1 MTRTIVFLYVF
12 ALPWILYDGEH
23 GKYLEK
29 TFHHSKRSLSH
40 TNKLIQNTA
49 EVNFISS
56 MVYCFFVTY
65 AFIGLE
71 LVSIEMDDPF
81 GDDQNDLDILSLYEK
96 VFKDIIMCIEDIDGN
111 DNAYLLKKYS
121 KVVKKL
127 DESKRHLQFGKDN
140 SSRSFDEEGGS
151 TPLLSGMKSVEKRS
165 HLFLRASSENP
176 DCENTKRGLRE
187 SSSSVF
193 IDAYGSMSSLIS
205 FGRQSSNASC
215 DESDTHSTSSSV
227 V

>member
-1 MTRTIVFLYVF
+1 
-12 ALPWILYDGEH
+12 
-23 GKYLEK
+23 
-29 TFHHSKRSLSH
+29 
-40 TNKLIQNTA
+40 
-49 EVNFISS
+49 

-111 DNAYLLKKYS
+111 GNAYLLKKYS

-127 DESKRHLQFGKDN
+127 DESTRHMQFGKDN

-165 HLFLRASSENP
+165 HLFRRASS
-176 DCENTKRGLRE
+176 ENTKRGLRE

>member
-1 MTRTIVFLYVF
+1 MI
-12 ALPWILYDGEH
+12 
-23 GKYLEK
+23 
-29 TFHHSKRSLSH
+29 
-40 TNKLIQNTA
+40 
-49 EVNFISS
+49 
-56 MVYCFFVTY
+56 YCFFVTY

-111 DNAYLLKKYS
+111 DNADLLKKYS

-127 DESKRHLQFGKDN
+127 DESTRHLKFGKDG

-151 TPLLSGMKSVEKRS
+151 TPLLSGMKSVERKS
-165 HLFLRASSENP
+165 HLFRRASNEDSEYDNS
-176 DCENTKRGLRE
+176 KRGLRQ
-187 SSSSVF
+187 SSNSVY
-193 IDAYGSMSSLIS
+193 IDAYGSMASLIS
-205 FGRQSSNASC
+205 FGRQSSNASHN
-215 DESDTHSTSSSV
+215 ESDTHSTSSSV

>member
-1 MTRTIVFLYVF
+1 MEIMVSISLQDFY
-12 ALPWILYDGEH
+12 
-23 GKYLEK
+23 
-29 TFHHSKRSLSH
+29 HSKRSLSH
-40 TNKLIQNTA
+40 TNTPIQNTA

-111 DNAYLLKKYS
+111 GNAYLLKKYS

-127 DESKRHLQFGKDN
+127 DGSTRHMQFGKDN

-165 HLFLRASSENP
+165 HLFRRASS
-176 DCENTKRGLRE
+176 ENTKRGLRE

-215 DESDTHSTSSSV
+215 DESDTHSTNSSV

>member
-1 MTRTIVFLYVF
+1 MEIMVSISLQDFY
-12 ALPWILYDGEH
+12 
-23 GKYLEK
+23 
-29 TFHHSKRSLSH
+29 HSKRSLSH
-40 TNKLIQNTA
+40 TNTPIQNTA

-111 DNAYLLKKYS
+111 GNAYLLKKYS

-127 DESKRHLQFGKDN
+127 DESTQHMQFGKDN
-140 SSRSFDEEGGS
+140 SLRSFDEEGDS

-165 HLFLRASSENP
+165 HLFRRASSENT

-193 IDAYGSMSSLIS
+193 IDAYGSMASLIS